1 MELGIRDRVAAV
13 GGASSG
19 LGHACALEL
28 AREGAKLAIAS
39 RDEARIRRAAE
50 VLRESSPPGTPAS
63 RGEVV
68 AVAADLSSR
77 SGADEFLARARTL
90 GEIDILVV
98 NSGGPPT
105 GSALEID
112 DEKWRA
118 GFESTFLG
126 PASLAA
132 GVAPSMRRRG
142 WGRIIFITSL
152 SVKQPMHELAVSTV
166 IRSGIAA
173 YSKLL
178 SDELAA
184 SGVTVNCVAPGSID
198 TDRLRSLVALRASA
212 RGLDG
217 EAMLAETA
225 SRIPARRVG
234 RPEELAAVV
243 AFLASERASYVTGSV
258 ISVDGGAI
266 RALT

>member
-1 MELGIRDRVAAV
+1 MDLGIRDRVAAV

-19 LGHACALEL
+19 LGYACALEL
-28 AREGAKLAIAS
+28 AREGAKVAIAS
-39 RDEARIRRAAE
+39 RDEARIRKAAE
-50 VLRESSPPGTPAS
+50 ALRESSPPGTPAS

-68 AVAADLSSR
+68 AVAADLATR
-77 SGADEFLARARTL
+77 AGADAFLAGAKFL

-98 NSGGPPT
+98 NSGGPPA

-112 DEKWRA
+112 DARWRA
-118 GFESTFLG
+118 GFEATFLG

-132 GVAPSMRRRG
+132 GVAHSMRRRG

-178 SDELAA
+178 SDELAP

-198 TDRLRSLVALRASA
+198 TDRLRSLAALRAAA
-212 RGLDG
+212 RGMPED
-217 EAMLAETA
+217 AMLAEIA
-225 SRIPARRVG
+225 SKIPARRIG

-243 AFLASERASYVTGSV
+243 AFLASERGSYVTGSV
-258 ISVDGGAI
+258 IAVDGGAI